1 MNNSVTLF
9 ANGQRYDLPD
19 SEVANF
25 RKTAE
30 ASNIPVE
37 DGQSFRTKDGDTYTI
52 PSSQIEAFRAAAPD
66 AESVRPFR
74 FADNSTKYMTMPEM
88 SKFLRSKEWREGEQ
102 FKADREERDRA
113 VAAKMGGDG
122 EMHSPTW
129 AAIKGGLKGAAQ
141 GFWQGGN
148 AAANK
153 IAKAIPEIGIS
164 LESAL
169 GNAINLGGNAPN
181 AVGNWFLADAKS
193 GKVWLDAH
201 LPDSAK
207 DWTGYEDWSTKTADK
222 FAEVSAMGYKFAPAM
237 ATGGSTALVNTMFAS
252 DGLNAASQTFDN
264 AINSGY
270 TPAEANAAAA
280 ASFLVN
286 YYGAKLVTK
295 AGGVADS
302 FKNPILHQLGAAS
315 GVGTTMGVQSVANR
329 GIENVTGGRIDETT
343 GFPDKKIRPLTE
355 GMGEAFAEGATE
367 GILFHAINAIP
378 GAVVGG
384 ANMAAQRMRE
394 TRELKE
400 YRKDS
405 LLAVARG
412 EDGGELLDTLLPTRG
427 LDAAIRAR
435 KGGADV
441 SRKMAQ
447 GADLPDNMSVAERNE
462 VIDAIIKARGERA
475 AQNAVKVDGFRA
487 EALDAAIKEVGGEGE
502 VAQDIRARVISKLKN
517 ARELDDPFRRE
528 ELVGEAFEEWN
539 KEHKQEKPNETGNV
553 PDEKPAQPKPPVET
567 RAEGAEAVR
576 PVEAEP
582 PRGEAPGV
590 VEKPTVGETKP
601 VPKEE
606 LSTYVKNPHGEPQ
619 EFSVAVGE
627 PKPGEWTSADSLAGS
642 KAHEGRRYR
651 LNLKKVWNPKEGFE
665 GEDFSPEMLDHA
677 ANSLCDIMEKAGMKV
692 NRESVVDNFRS
703 ADESFD
709 IGVLIRSVGRENFEA
724 ALRKLGYDGF
734 MSLANEYHVTAFDG
748 KAVVPVEGRAES
760 AAKPVEAT
768 TKPKVGEDTSKAAK
782 PKPDGKGKMVK
793 PKAAESDYGVTMFEE
808 PSVDGEGV
816 SYVVKDGPSD
826 AHRMMFKSKA
836 EAEARLAALRAERKA
851 IKESPSA
858 TLADG
863 TKVRLLKTNEGW
875 VPYNENYIDLRRGVF
890 NAAKTKAGAIKVAEK
905 GVKQAKD
912 VAEFNSAYKRFEEDF
927 GLDEFNKKVGWGNEN
942 GEGWN
947 ESAALEHLRQFDLET
962 LADLKERAKRFN
974 LGHHNGRNEK
984 IQEWFDKVISEKSPI
999 PDGKGKMVKPEK
1011 PASKP
1016 SGEQW
1021 TKEQY
1026 EERKNLIA
1034 TGKPVSV
1041 AGFPKGEALAVK
1053 RGRNWV
1059 VIDGKSGL
1067 RFGIG
1072 RTRKDAIADAETNL
1086 KNHTKEQVRQAREMG
1101 SSYFNTARD
1110 AYEPKASDLAAD
1122 AELRKGFDKTVKSAL
1137 SQEGRPI
1144 DNLHDAAERL
1154 TDTIKDKYDG
1164 DANVEK
1170 ALDKALADFKENH
1183 PLGRGIKPSESAEYF
1198 KEFADELAKKY
1209 EIPGYD
1215 GKVEAPKYGGR
1226 EMKVGN
1232 VDSIQKKL
1240 FELRGEYA
1248 DTSVIEEGA
1257 FDELPFREIDAEKL
1271 SARDLK
1277 ELKMLEKAASDA
1289 LFDIDTDGIEF
1300 EKSGVLADESR
1311 KLVDAYTE
1319 ARDNLNRFLEQA
1331 DRYQHL
1337 KRDKRGQP
1345 LFSPSKPASDSK
1357 TIGDTIADLDRII
1370 AEEESGAAPSGK
1382 AEGLPSRAENFAPG
1396 PGTKGLFSRLVS
1408 KNSIV
1413 RAIKDNFPEF
1423 AIRGKNTTNI
1433 GKNYNGHFEPWREL
1447 IRSKDMSSID
1457 TIPHEIGHGISMIAK
1472 RKMMNIPQEV
1482 KRELAKWGRD
1492 LYGNKRPAAG
1502 YMEEGFAEYV
1512 RGYMTGA
1519 EDLATQA
1526 PHLDAWFRNSF
1537 AKKNPDFVRRM
1548 DRVRAEVMRWRMQ
1561 NDVQKVAAMQNPETS
1576 AARRAWDKVKSVFTQ
1591 EAWNDEGATLTK
1603 GYKKSGLDSLHEW
1616 REDFRQLEKLVKSGQ
1631 GGSQAA
1637 KDLAAEINRKI
1648 LSDPRIF
1655 ASNARGTSKARVLD
1669 MAKYGVTNL
1678 TGTEKIGDVTGFDAN
1693 GKPIRNNNTESYR
1706 DIFGDFTK
1714 KELADFDVYAA
1725 AKVGLENYVKK
1736 GREFGMDQ
1744 ATLERVV
1751 SKLESPRFLNA
1762 LERFTAFSRRA
1773 LSVGLEAGA
1782 LTPEQ
1787 YQKIVGEH
1795 KYYVR
1800 TERRLAEDGAGTGGR
1815 QQNPIKAIKGST
1827 RNIVPPRTATLMQ
1840 IEKQLR
1846 YFQTMKTLN
1855 MIARDVLQAEKA
1867 NEAFFKNGTGRDY
1880 KIGANLPVKVPNA
1893 KESVKFKSEKLR
1905 KQVVDALNSAGAQG
1919 AGGETGDA
1927 LFDQL
1932 FADGDAPLTVF
1943 RERPSDGRHGL
1954 VSTYIDGKLVTFELP
1969 DAAWEKYITGMEKG
1983 NGGFDNKAGDF
1994 FWNVVTAPTKALR
2007 LGATTLN
2014 PAFATA
2020 NFVRDTFHAAIMSE
2034 SNAKPLVSSVSGMMN
2049 DILGRDAGKLFRSMG
2064 GEMAMLM
2071 GSGAEAQA
2079 KHMSEVA
2086 LAKNLLEEVKA
2097 NTTLLS
2103 PFSGITRVI
2112 ADILAKPEMGP
2123 RVREVMGVMRRA
2135 QAAGLDREASAWL
2148 AFAAGKDISID
2159 FGKHG
2164 YLMKRLNQLIPYSN
2178 AWYRGLEQFARKLG
2192 VTDALPTQFEERK
2205 SLSLAKTATRALVTL
2220 SSTAVAN
2227 SIATLLLM
2235 DEDERRAQFNK
2246 TPREKW
2252 EYDELLGVVRF
2263 PLPFELGSVFY
2274 AIPKAMVYEA
2284 FGDKGAVKEAMWH
2297 AISSNLGKYSDIQ
2310 AWFPPAIS
2318 GFVDNLRNKKYD
2330 DSPVVAPHI
2339 MDAYPKDKW
2348 MWYDHSTTE
2357 VAKWVGKQLNWAP
2370 AHIDHIANTWTGGM
2384 WKRFLSPASDTT
2396 LSTATG
2402 FSTFRPRPTARRDV
2416 RDFYEFRSEAQSHYN
2431 AGNASL
2437 EDIGRLR
2444 RANKLHEEIAP
2455 LFKEARELGSSGLS
2469 QSERNKRREAIMD
2482 EVFDKIHEWRVAET
2496 DDRKGGIAKA
2506 ADALTS
2512 SVEISDDVRS
2522 RNLAA
2527 LKGISYEEAAA
2538 ALKAYGREKMQ
2549 TPVRNSRGFK
2559 TGRMKTHPRWTNETI
2574 QKRLRILRRVMDENG
2589 D

>member
-1 MNNSVTLF
+1 MQNLTSYIASDGTKYHIPADKEAEFKADFGEDAQPAV
-9 ANGQRYDLPD
+9 RY
-19 SEVANF
+19 
-25 RKTAE
+25 
-30 ASNIPVE
+30 
-37 DGQSFRTKDGDTYTI
+37 RTKDGQGYTI
-52 PSSQIEAFRAAAPD
+52 PTSEIENFRVDFPD
-66 AESVRPFR
+66 AEPTRRMS
-74 FADNSTKYMTMPEM
+74 FADGSARDFTMPEL
-88 SKFLRSKEWREGEQ
+88 SKFLRSPEWREGEQ
-102 FKADREERDRA
+102 FKADRDERDKI
-113 VAAKMGGDG
+113 VASRPVPNPKSESTFLADYADGLADAGGTAIGRTLGGSLSRFAKFIGTVTELDPSVMAKDY
-122 EMHSPTW
+122 
-129 AAIKGGLKGAAQ
+129 ARRAIKGTLSKDDFTAGAVADRMLNNGGMFIGNQINKATDILFPAEQKTDSAVAQGVGKAIGLGAGLAEFALTPTPILAGGHFVEGWQQTYEAAKARGATDEEAMQLGLMRGGTDAGITTAFKNAPVHRIMKAFGYAPKGAVQALIDKAGKDGIAGVARGDLATAVGKQMLANAIPSIIEMGGLGAAQ
-141 GFWQGGN
+141 EFIDSAITQEAQTGKIDWEKCATDALKTGGEQALFGAVMAMLPTPFKVREALKQRDAMLKTALEEPMGVLAYAN
-148 AAANK
+148 ANPEAANK
-153 IAKAIPEIGIS
+153 LAEAWSREGKISRRVAREAGLPEMDEAS
-164 LESAL
+164 R
-169 GNAINLGGNAPN
+169 N
-181 AVGNWFLADAKS
+181 AVGETIVKSQDANAELAKNRIAAEK
-193 GKVWLDAH
+193 
-201 LPDSAK
+201 
-207 DWTGYEDWSTKTADK
+207 
-222 FAEVSAMGYKFAPAM
+222 AEVEKQP
-237 ATGGSTALVNTMFAS
+237 
-252 DGLNAASQTFDN
+252 
-264 AINSGY
+264 
-270 TPAEANAAAA
+270 
-280 ASFLVN
+280 
-286 YYGAKLVTK
+286 
-295 AGGVADS
+295 
-302 FKNPILHQLGAAS
+302 
-315 GVGTTMGVQSVANR
+315 
-329 GIENVTGGRIDETT
+329 
-343 GFPDKKIRPLTE
+343 TE
-355 GMGEAFAEGATE
+355 
-367 GILFHAINAIP
+367 I
-378 GAVVGG
+378 
-384 ANMAAQRMRE
+384 
-394 TRELKE
+394 
-400 YRKDS
+400 KD
-405 LLAVARG
+405 
-412 EDGGELLDTLLPTRG
+412 
-427 LDAAIRAR
+427 
-435 KGGADV
+435 
-441 SRKMAQ
+441 
-447 GADLPDNMSVAERNE
+447 
-462 VIDAIIKARGERA
+462 
-475 AQNAVKVDGFRA
+475 
-487 EALDAAIKEVGGEGE
+487 
-502 VAQDIRARVISKLKN
+502 
-517 ARELDDPFRRE
+517 
-528 ELVGEAFEEWN
+528 
-539 KEHKQEKPNETGNV
+539 ETGNV
-553 PDEKPAQPKPPVET
+553 TDEKPAQPKPPVET
-567 RAEGAEAVR
+567 RAEGSEAVR

-582 PRGEAPGV
+582 PRGEAPRPDV
-590 VEKPTVGETKP
+590 VKPAEKPKEPPQKP
-601 VPKEE
+601 PEASAPPK
-606 LSTYVKNPHGEPQ
+606 T
-619 EFSVAVGE
+619 
-627 PKPGEWTSADSLAGS
+627 
-642 KAHEGRRYR
+642 
-651 LNLKKVWNPKEGFE
+651 
-665 GEDFSPEMLDHA
+665 
-677 ANSLCDIMEKAGMKV
+677 
-692 NRESVVDNFRS
+692 
-703 ADESFD
+703 
-709 IGVLIRSVGRENFEA
+709 
-724 ALRKLGYDGF
+724 
-734 MSLANEYHVTAFDG
+734 
-748 KAVVPVEGRAES
+748 
-760 AAKPVEAT
+760 
-768 TKPKVGEDTSKAAK
+768 GEDTPKPAEGAEPPSRASDAISAPKRTYNSEPLVFKKPIVGKTGAKLVSYVWPNKGEEYVDKSGNDRTRRISDWDFSETNDSTGRKIVHQFAVETPDGQTKIVSAETAAEMLGIPVAKMKGDALKAIRKQIATSSISDAARRKATGIVSDLESGKPLPYGALGADVKGRVSSIRVRPDGSVQIGCVVNDSTHPYLEVIIPQDGKGIKTNLWATKKHIKKNGGIDVSKEDLAVDATTAPAAK
-782 PKPDGKGKMVK
+782 VPDGKGKMVK

-836 EAEARLAALRAERKA
+836 EAEARLAELRAERKA

-863 TKVRLLKTNEGW
+863 TKIYLRKTNEGW

-905 GVKQAKD
+905 GVKWAKD

-962 LADLKERAKRFN
+962 LEDLKERAKQFN

-984 IQEWFDKVISEKSPI
+984 IQEWFDKVISEKKAPV
-999 PDGKGKMVKPEK
+999 PDGKGKMKKRKGKKAKAEEQTAPAETPAPEAEVKTAEPAEAQSTYTPAKELVEAKDRIEAMPTDSKSQKDAKKRAQKDWLLSSVDDAIKSHAEAAAPEGAPSTEKFVDDYEALLKRRDATYDRMKLFEIHEQIDKARETFQKGEMITFDVPDNGTFKVYNNPEALTLFKRLVQKRLSPTSLKEGTIVAAEKPLANDIETSGVGKKVAEGEK
-1011 PASKP
+1011 PAAAPKA
-1016 SGEQW
+1016 E
-1021 TKEQY
+1021 
-1026 EERKNLIA
+1026 A
-1034 TGKPVSV
+1034 KPV
-1041 AGFPKGEALAVK
+1041 G
-1053 RGRNWV
+1053 
-1059 VIDGKSGL
+1059 
-1067 RFGIG
+1067 
-1072 RTRKDAIADAETNL
+1072 
-1086 KNHTKEQVRQAREMG
+1086 
-1101 SSYFNTARD
+1101 
-1110 AYEPKASDLAAD
+1110 
-1122 AELRKGFDKTVKSAL
+1122 
-1137 SQEGRPI
+1137 
-1144 DNLHDAAERL
+1144 
-1154 TDTIKDKYDG
+1154 
-1164 DANVEK
+1164 
-1170 ALDKALADFKENH
+1170 
-1183 PLGRGIKPSESAEYF
+1183 
-1198 KEFADELAKKY
+1198 
-1209 EIPGYD
+1209 
-1215 GKVEAPKYGGR
+1215 
-1226 EMKVGN
+1226 
-1232 VDSIQKKL
+1232 
-1240 FELRGEYA
+1240 
-1248 DTSVIEEGA
+1248 
-1257 FDELPFREIDAEKL
+1257 
-1271 SARDLK
+1271 
-1277 ELKMLEKAASDA
+1277 
-1289 LFDIDTDGIEF
+1289 
-1300 EKSGVLADESR
+1300 
-1311 KLVDAYTE
+1311 
-1319 ARDNLNRFLEQA
+1319 
-1331 DRYQHL
+1331 
-1337 KRDKRGQP
+1337 
-1345 LFSPSKPASDSK
+1345 SPSAPAK
-1357 TIGDTIADLDRII
+1357 ETIGDTIAELDRLI
-1370 AEEESGAAPSGK
+1370 AEEESGVAPSGK

-1396 PGTKGLFSRLVS
+1396 PGAKGFFSRLVSKNFFSRLVS

-1637 KDLAAEINRKI
+1637 KDLAAKINRKI

-1751 SKLESPRFLNA
+1751 AKLESPRFLNA

-1983 NGGFDNKAGDF
+1983 NGGFDNKVGDAL
-1994 FWNVVTAPTKALR
+1994 WNVATATPKLLR

-2014 PAFATA
+2014 PVFATA
-2020 NFVRDTFHAAIMSE
+2020 NFMRDTFHAAIMSE
-2034 SNAKPLVSSVSGMMN
+2034 SGALPLVSSVSGMMN
-2049 DILGRDAGKLFRSMG
+2049 DVLGKDAGRLFRSMG

-2071 GSGAEAQA
+2071 GANPEAQA

-2086 LAKNLLEEVKA
+2086 LAKGLLGNIEA

-2103 PFSGITRVI
+2103 PLSGVSRVI
-2112 ADILAKPEMGP
+2112 ADVLSKPEMGP
-2123 RVREVMGVMRRA
+2123 RVREVMGVMKRA

-2164 YLMKRLNQLIPYSN
+2164 YLMKRLNQLVPYTN
-2178 AWYRGLEQFARKLG
+2178 AWYRGLEQFVRKMG
-2192 VTDALPTQFEERK
+2192 VTNALPTQFEERR
-2205 SLSLAKTATRALVTL
+2205 SVNLAKTATRALVTL
-2220 SSTAVAN
+2220 SATAVAN
-2227 SIATLLLM
+2227 SIASLLLM
-2235 DEDERRAQFNK
+2235 DDKERRAQFNK

-2252 EYDELLGVVRF
+2252 EYDDILGTVRV
-2263 PLPFELGSVFY
+2263 PLPFELGAVFY

-2284 FGDKGAVKEAMWH
+2284 FGDKGAVKEAIWH
-2297 AISSNLGKYSDIQ
+2297 GLSTNVGKYSSVQD
-2310 AWFPPAIS
+2310 FLS
-2318 GFVDNLRNKKYD
+2318 GFTIIAPFVDNLRNAKWD
-2330 DSPVVAPHI
+2330 GAPVVAPHI
-2339 MDAYPKDKW
+2339 KDAYAKDPQ

-2357 VAKWVGKQLNWAP
+2357 IAKWAGEKLGWAP
-2370 AHIDHIANTWTGGM
+2370 AHIDHVANTWTGGM

-2402 FSTFRPRPTARRDV
+2402 LSTFRPRPTARRDV

-2496 DDRKGGIAKA
+2496 NDRKGGIAKA

-2527 LKGISYEEAAA
+2527 LKGISYEEAAD

-2574 QKRLRILRRVMDENG
+2574 QKRLRILRRVMNENS

>member
-1 MNNSVTLF
+1 MKQIVSMTND
-9 ANGQRYDLPD
+9 NGEEYDIPTEHVE
-19 SEVANF
+19 SF
-25 RKTAE
+25 RKTFPN
-30 ASNIPVE
+30 AS
-37 DGQSFRTKDGDTYTI
+37 STTSYRTKNGDEYAI
-52 PSSQIEAFRAAAPD
+52 PEAQDEAFRKTFPD
-66 AESVRPFR
+66 ATPLRRVS
-74 FADNSTKYMTMPEM
+74 FADGSTRDFTMPEL

-102 FKADREERDRA
+102 YKADRDERNA
-113 VAAKMGGDG
+113 KVAAKMGGDG

-193 GKVWLDAH
+193 GKAWLDAH

-315 GVGTTMGVQSVANR
+315 GVGTTMGVQSAANR
-329 GIENVTGGRIDETT
+329 GIENVTGGSIDETT
-343 GFPDKKIRPLTE
+343 GFPDRKIRPLTE

-394 TRELKE
+394 TRELKG

-412 EDGGELLDTLLPTRG
+412 EDGGELLDTLLSTRG

-447 GADLPDNMSVAERNE
+447 GADLPDHMSAAERNE

-487 EALDAAIKEVGGEGE
+487 DALDAAIKKLGGEGE
-502 VAQDIRARVISKLKN
+502 VAQDIRARVIGKLKN

-567 RAEGAEAVR
+567 RAEGSEAVR
-576 PVEAEP
+576 PVEGEP
-582 PRGEAPGV
+582 PRGEAPREGV
-590 VEKPTVGETKP
+590 VKKRKFASVIA
-601 VPKEE
+601 EE
-606 LSTYVKNPHGEPQ
+606 DPDNPG
-619 EFSVAVGE
+619 
-627 PKPGEWTSADSLAGS
+627 KT
-642 KAHEGRRYR
+642 RYR
-651 LNLKKVWNPKEGFE
+651 IKVE
-665 GEDFSPEMLDHA
+665 GEDPQKHGYIFAESAEEAEKLADRVEADRQIRADAPKAKLSDGTEVFLVKEEKGWVARQMMNGMRADGGVYSPGKTKDA
-677 ANSLCDIMEKAGMKV
+677 AIKNAEKY
-692 NRESVVDNFRS
+692 
-703 ADESFD
+703 
-709 IGVLIRSVGRENFEA
+709 I
-724 ALRKLGYDGF
+724 
-734 MSLANEYHVTAFDG
+734 T
-748 KAVVPVEGRAES
+748 S
-760 AAKPVEAT
+760 AAKPPQGSQEPPAP
-768 TKPKVGEDTSKAAK
+768 PKTGEDTPKPAEGAETPSRASGEDVSKTETTTPPSK
-782 PKPDGKGKMVK
+782 PVPDGKGKMVK
-793 PKAAESDYGVTMFEE
+793 PKAQKPKRESQDVTELDNAIKEAKALQKKGGDKVFEVKVGTTTVKFNATDKSIAHAEKMSKTLSTVKDWSPKYPESKT
-808 PSVDGEGV
+808 PSAPKPLKVAKGKNLAGFDDISKEYV
-816 SYVVKDGPSD
+816 SKGKNAQTSLTKPIVKDGMVYATDGRSIIRMPAEGAADTKDAPDVAKVYPENRKGNPIEKFTFNPSESHVGLEQASALTSKDGTVEMWRSPTGEIMFRSRVADSAWEPSSTSSFVGSSLKD
-826 AHRMMFKSKA
+826 ADLIGSFNPDYLSKA
-836 EAEARLAALRAERKA
+836 FQTLAKLGVKDAEVEWRGATSALYVKGGDAEILIMPKHSGKVDADTTVQLLGGKRRLTDAGRAAALEEEIKVEQERAKA
-851 IKESPSA
+851 RNPEITQISLDQIAKRYRDNEAKVAVKIKES
-858 TLADG
+858 G
-863 TKVRLLKTNEGW
+863 G
-875 VPYNENYIDLRRGVF
+875 
-890 NAAKTKAGAIKVAEK
+890 
-905 GVKQAKD
+905 KQD
-912 VAEFNSAYKRFEEDF
+912 
-927 GLDEFNKKVGWGNEN
+927 
-942 GEGWN
+942 
-947 ESAALEHLRQFDLET
+947 
-962 LADLKERAKRFN
+962 
-974 LGHHNGRNEK
+974 
-984 IQEWFDKVISEKSPI
+984 
-999 PDGKGKMVKPEK
+999 
-1011 PASKP
+1011 
-1016 SGEQW
+1016 
-1021 TKEQY
+1021 
-1026 EERKNLIA
+1026 
-1034 TGKPVSV
+1034 
-1041 AGFPKGEALAVK
+1041 
-1053 RGRNWV
+1053 
-1059 VIDGKSGL
+1059 
-1067 RFGIG
+1067 
-1072 RTRKDAIADAETNL
+1072 
-1086 KNHTKEQVRQAREMG
+1086 
-1101 SSYFNTARD
+1101 
-1110 AYEPKASDLAAD
+1110 
-1122 AELRKGFDKTVKSAL
+1122 
-1137 SQEGRPI
+1137 
-1144 DNLHDAAERL
+1144 
-1154 TDTIKDKYDG
+1154 
-1164 DANVEK
+1164 
-1170 ALDKALADFKENH
+1170 
-1183 PLGRGIKPSESAEYF
+1183 PLY
-1198 KEFADELAKKY
+1198 
-1209 EIPGYD
+1209 
-1215 GKVEAPKYGGR
+1215 
-1226 EMKVGN
+1226 
-1232 VDSIQKKL
+1232 
-1240 FELRGEYA
+1240 
-1248 DTSVIEEGA
+1248 
-1257 FDELPFREIDAEKL
+1257 
-1271 SARDLK
+1271 
-1277 ELKMLEKAASDA
+1277 
-1289 LFDIDTDGIEF
+1289 
-1300 EKSGVLADESR
+1300 
-1311 KLVDAYTE
+1311 
-1319 ARDNLNRFLEQA
+1319 
-1331 DRYQHL
+1331 
-1337 KRDKRGQP
+1337 
-1345 LFSPSKPASDSK
+1345 SPSKPASDSK
-1357 TIGDTIADLDRII
+1357 TIGDTIAELDRLI
-1370 AEEESGAAPSGK
+1370 AEEESGAVPSGK

-1492 LYGNKRPAAG
+1492 LYGSKRPAAG

-1512 RGYMTGA
+1512 RGYMTDA

-1526 PHLDAWFRNSF
+1526 PHLDAWFRNNF

-1616 REDFRQLEKLVKSGQ
+1616 REDFRKLEKLAKSGQ

-1637 KDLAAEINRKI
+1637 KGLAAEINRKI

-1678 TGTEKIGDVTGFDAN
+1678 TGTEKIGDVTGFDAS

-1751 SKLESPRFLNA
+1751 AKLESPRFLNA

-1893 KESVKFKSEKLR
+1893 KEAVKFKSEKLR
-1905 KQVVDALNSAGAQG
+1905 KQVVDALNKAGAQG
-1919 AGGETGDA
+1919 SGGETGDA

-1983 NGGFDNKAGDF
+1983 EGGFDNKVGDAL
-1994 FWNVVTAPTKALR
+1994 WNVATATPKLLR

-2014 PAFATA
+2014 PVFATA
-2020 NFVRDTFHAAIMSE
+2020 NFMRDTFHAAIMSE
-2034 SNAKPLVSSVSGMMN
+2034 SGALPLVSSVSGMIN
-2049 DILGRDAGKLFRSMG
+2049 DVLGKDAGKLFRSMG

-2071 GSGAEAQA
+2071 GANPEAQA

-2086 LAKNLLEEVKA
+2086 LAKGLLGNIEA

-2103 PFSGITRVI
+2103 PLSGVSRVI
-2112 ADILAKPEMGP
+2112 ADVLSKPEMGP
-2123 RVREVMGVMRRA
+2123 RVREVMGVMKRA

-2164 YLMKRLNQLIPYSN
+2164 YLMKRLNQLIPYTN
-2178 AWYRGLEQFARKLG
+2178 AWYRGLEQFARKMG
-2192 VTDALPTQFEERK
+2192 VTNALPTQFEERK
-2205 SLSLAKTATRALVTL
+2205 SVNLAKTATRALVTL
-2220 SSTAVAN
+2220 SATAVVN
-2227 SIATLLLM
+2227 SIASLLLM
-2235 DEDERRAQFNK
+2235 DEKERRAQFNK

-2252 EYDELLGVVRF
+2252 EYDDILGTVRV
-2263 PLPFELGSVFY
+2263 PQPFELGAVFY

-2284 FGDKGAVKEAMWH
+2284 FGDKGAVKEAIWH
-2297 AISSNLGKYSDIQ
+2297 GLSTNVGKYSSVQD
-2310 AWFPPAIS
+2310 FLS
-2318 GFVDNLRNKKYD
+2318 GITLIAPFVDNLRNAKWD
-2330 DSPVVAPHI
+2330 GAPVVAPHI
-2339 MDAYPKDKW
+2339 KDAYAKDPQ

-2357 VAKWVGKQLNWAP
+2357 IAKWVGEKLDWAP
-2370 AHIDHIANTWTGGM
+2370 AHIDHVANTWTGGM

-2512 SVEISDDVRS
+2512 SVEISEDVRS
-2522 RNLAA
+2522 RNLAV

-2538 ALKAYGREKMQ
+2538 ALDAYGHERIH

-2559 TGRMKTHPRWTNETI
+2559 TGRMKTHQRWKGETI
-2574 QKRLRILRRVMDENG
+2574 KNRKKLLRRVMDES
-2589 D
+2589 DD